1 MRILFL
7 ASASLAALMATPAA
21 AQSNISSVSQTGTG
35 AIATVTQKGKND
47 RSTIAQGGGG
57 TVTVDQTGIKG
68 STSTVT
74 TSADDRPPE
83 STVTVTQSDTGGADA
98 ATGQANLSTVI
109 QDNVNGFG
117 ATGSGSTVAVTQVHN
132 AAGAGKNSS
141 YVQQGR
147 NATSGQVTVNQAGGE
162 NNAYYVS
169 VTSNDND
176 GFINQTGVGNDT
188 VMIQNFQGRG
198 ALASVTQNNDGGG
211 LNVAY
216 VEQVSAGF
224 SANPAQFALGA
235 EARIVQDGS
244 RNFSRVIQSG
254 YSELMTLGNVAENTQ
269 LGDDLSSSITQSGVD
284 NLARVNQSGVGN
296 SSNVEQG
303 GNGNTANVS
312 QSTNGNAS
320 TVLQGGNNNFA
331 SVTQG
336 N

>member
-7 ASASLAALMATPAA
+7 AGASLAALMATPAA

-47 RSTIAQGGGG
+47 RSTVAQSGGG

-132 AAGAGKNSS
+132 AAGAAKNSS

-162 NNAYYVS
+162 NNAYYAS

-176 GFINQTGVGNDT
+176 GFINQSGVGNDT

-198 ALASVTQNNDGGG
+198 ALASVTQNNDGAG

-244 RNFSRVIQSG
+244 RNFSSVIQSG
-254 YSELMTLGNVAENTQ
+254 YSELMSLGNVAENTQ
-269 LGDDLSSSITQSGVD
+269 LGDDLTSSITQSGVD
-284 NLARVNQSGVGN
+284 NLARVNQRGVGN
-296 SSNVEQG
+296 SSSVEQG

-320 TVLQGGNNNFA
+320 TVLQGGNNNLA